1 MQSIDDVKDEKST
14 MAKLVIEIPEAV
26 QAALRF
32 PPGEVER
39 ELRKELAVALY
50 QRQGLSFG
58 KARMLAQMTR
68 WEFEELL
75 GQRQIARHYS
85 EDDLR
90 EDIEYARGR

>member
-1 MQSIDDVKDEKST
+1 MK
-14 MAKLVIEIPEAV
+14 EALW
-26 QAALRF
+26 QNSLERLLKQCRRCGASR
-32 PPGEVER
+32 PGEVER
-39 ELRKELAVALY
+39 ERRKALALALY